1 MSAAK
6 PSTEASALPIL
17 YRDTTEASAFHDA
30 VWGRV
35 FNERRDTSRS
45 PKAVVL
51 ASSASHIKAAVQL
64 ANEQGCRVSVRSG
77 GHSWAAWSVRQEAIL
92 IDLGNYQGV
101 WYDEKTHVVSCT
113 PSSTGRI
120 VNGFLKEKGRM
131 FAGGHCPDVGLGVS
145 SCRAVWAGIARYE
158 QLAACENWGW
168 ACENIASIE
177 VVTADG
183 EELTCS
189 ETENSDLFW
198 AARGSGPGLPT
209 ADPDMEIVCVSK
221 CNQDTGAIEIVAG
234 FTVFK
239 QTKEEAEAALRPI
252 HDGRPAD
259 PAVDN
264 AYVANDEDVP
274 SVLEA
279 AFTTLPSKKAFAL
292 YFSMNPTSRRP
303 LPDMALSM
311 QSDHYFA
318 LYTVWEDA
326 ADDERCTAWVYDVM
340 RDVERRSVG
349 SYLGDADFRHRRT
362 KYWSDAHG
370 KKLMDVRRKW
380 DPRGTVCGYLDV
392 GDQSGVEGLK
402 NEFEWS

>member
-1 MSAAK
+1 MK
-6 PSTEASALPIL
+6 QEHLTNQCP
-17 YRDTTEASAFHDA
+17 F
-30 VWGRV
+30 
-35 FNERRDTSRS
+35 
-45 PKAVVL
+45 
-51 ASSASHIKAAVQL
+51 Q
-64 ANEQGCRVSVRSG
+64 VS
-77 GHSWAAWSVRQEAIL
+77 
-92 IDLGNYQGV
+92 
-101 WYDEKTHVVSCT
+101 
-113 PSSTGRI
+113 
-120 VNGFLKEKGRM
+120 
-131 FAGGHCPDVGLGVS
+131 
-145 SCRAVWAGIARYE
+145 
-158 QLAACENWGW
+158 
-168 ACENIASIE
+168 
-177 VVTADG
+177 
-183 EELTCS
+183 
-189 ETENSDLFW
+189 
-198 AARGSGPGLPT
+198 PT

-259 PAVDN
+259 PAVDVFCMHNSLQWQYKNQAAANPDNHRYCCEN

-392 GDQSGVEGLK
+392 DDQSGVEGLK